1 MKKLLTTLALAF
13 TFCCL
18 SAQAPASFNFQS
30 VLRNPEGSLL
40 SNKEVTITFSIYRSS
55 DQGNPLYT
63 EAHTVMTNPLALVNV
78 SIGTGST
85 SDDFSAIDWAKGPFS
100 LNINVD
106 GNEAGTTQLQS
117 VPYALYAQHAGQ
129 VDETDPLFSGSPAQ
143 QITDAGSGMVITT
156 DERNTLAQAV
166 VVDGPLVE
174 GNLIS
179 YDGNNWV
186 ASDLMADPVGQNQP
200 VNNMQPY
207 LGVNY
212 IIALQGIFPSR
223 SGIEPF
229 IAEIIMFGGN
239 FAPRGWAFCDGQ
251 LLPIAQNQALFSIL
265 GTTYGGDG
273 RTTFALPDLRGRAA
287 IHPGTGPGLST
298 RQLGERGGTETNTL
312 TLPQLPTHTHT
323 IRKQ

>member
-1 MKKLLTTLALAF
+1 MKKLLSTLALAA
-13 TFCCL
+13 TICWG

-40 SNKEVTITFSIYRSS
+40 SNQEVDIKFTIYRGSG
-55 DQGNPLYT
+55 QENPLYT
-63 EAHTVMTNPLALVNV
+63 EAHTVTTNPLALVNV

-85 SDDFSAIDWAKGPFS
+85 SDDFSAIDWGNGPYFLS
-100 LNINVD
+100 INVD
-106 GNEAGTTQLQS
+106 GNDAGTTQLQS
-117 VPYALYAQHAGQ
+117 VPYALFAQNAGQ
-129 VDETDPLFSGSPAQ
+129 VDETDPIFSGSPAR

-156 DERNTLAQAV
+156 DERNILAQAV
-166 VVDGPLVE
+166 VVDGPLVD

-186 ASDLMADPVGQNQP
+186 AADLVADPVGQNQP

-207 LGVNY
+207 TGINH

-223 SGIEPF
+223 NGIEPF

-273 RTTFALPDLRGRAA
+273 RTTFALPDLRGRTA
-287 IHPGTGPGLST
+287 IHPGTGPGLSN
-298 RQLGERGGTETNTL
+298 RRLGERGGSETNTL
-312 TLPQLPTHTHT
+312 TLPQLPNHTHT